1 MKHARRLA
9 LGLAVALAGALAMA
23 CQNGVTGP
31 SLTATILQLDLSP
44 TLKVPA
50 GENICC
56 CHVVG
61 TVKNTSSVSVHIR
74 LQFPAKDKAGASAGA
89 AEVLVTSV
97 PAGAT
102 RPFEAVGIQTACGL
116 LDKAQITADQRVR
129 VIGLWEP
136 NQ

>member
-1 MKHARRLA
+1 MHGRRLV
-9 LGLAVALAGALAMA
+9 LGLAVAAAGALLMG

-31 SLTATILQLDLSP
+31 SLTASILQLDLSP

-56 CHVVG
+56 CHIVG
-61 TVKNTSSVSVHIR
+61 TVKNTSSVGVHIR

-89 AEVLVTSV
+89 AEVLVTAI
-97 PAGAT
+97 PAGTT
-102 RPFEAVGIQTACGL
+102 RDFEAIGIQKPCSSLEKT
-116 LDKAQITADQRVR
+116 QIWADQRVR